1 MPRIL
6 LNLPWE
12 LGDSG
17 VKIEQINEGG
27 NVFKQADKT
36 ALTRRILTSEIPG
49 TVAWLESIT
58 GLDFTLD
65 KDNEDVPIKWLG
77 TTGRKRGS
85 QQEPG
90 SSGDLDLSVDETQ
103 ISKEDLIIKLA
114 AWCRQQGIPDE
125 QILNTSKDKT
135 RWIEKSGDNVHFRT
149 PINGD
154 SNNGFVQTD
163 FMFSGDPNW
172 QQFAMRGGR
181 EGSAFTGESRAIILA
196 SIISALHPG
205 LKYSYKHGL
214 VDRATNTTIENGKNP
229 ATISKLTGIPVAK
242 LNTADDI
249 IDTISK
255 RPNYDQLIAA
265 ARETLA
271 RSSIQLPEAAPL
283 PGTAAWF
290 RTYSD
295 KFA

>member
-1 MPRIL
+1 MKHL
-6 LNLPWE
+6 
-12 LGDSG
+12 
-17 VKIEQINEGG
+17 NEGG
-27 NVFKQADKT
+27 NVFKQADK
-36 ALTRRILTSEIPG
+36 APLTRRILTSEIAG
-49 TVAWLESIT
+49 TIAWLEQIT

-65 KDNEDVPIKWLG
+65 RDEENVPIKWLG
-77 TTGRKRGS
+77 TTGRKKGTEA
-85 QQEPG
+85 EPG

-103 ISKEDLIIKLA
+103 VSKEELISKLA

-125 QILNTSKDKT
+125 QISNTAKDKT

-149 PINGD
+149 PIDGNSD
-154 SNNGFVQTD
+154 NGFAQTD
-163 FMFSGDPNW
+163 FMFSGDPVW

-181 EGSAFTGESRAIILA
+181 EGSQLTGESRAILLA
-196 SIISALHPG
+196 SIVSALHPG

-229 ATISKLTGIPVAK
+229 GTISKLTGIPVAK

-249 IDTISK
+249 LDAVSK
-255 RPNYDQLIAA
+255 RPNYEQLVAA

-271 RSSIQLPEAAPL
+271 RSNIQLPEAAPA

-290 RTYSD
+290 RETAN
-295 KFA
+295 KIV